1 MHDLAVNQTPLGLVS
16 AARAGDREAFDD
28 LVGVQLEA
36 GYRVALAILRDP
48 DEARDAVQE
57 AAFKAWSRLGQL
69 RDGRAARP
77 WFLTIVAN
85 QCRSVRRGKWWSVV
99 RLPSLDRMSAD
110 FEISSAE
117 SADLQRG
124 LARLSA
130 EDRLPLFL
138 HFYLDLPLEE
148 VGVVLGLS
156 PAGAKTRVYRA
167 ARKLR
172 PGLEL
177 D

>member
-1 MHDLAVNQTPLGLVS
+1 MHDLAVNQIPLSLVI
-16 AARAGDREAFDD
+16 AARAGDREAFDE
-28 LVGVQLEA
+28 LVGVHLEA

-57 AAFKAWSRLGQL
+57 AAFKAWRRLGQL
-69 RDGRAARP
+69 REGRAARP

-85 QCRSVRRGKWWSVV
+85 QCRSVRRGRWWSVV
-99 RLPSLDRMSAD
+99 RMPSLDRAGAD
-110 FEISSAE
+110 FETSSAE

-124 LARLSA
+124 LASLPA

-148 VGVVLGLS
+148 VGTVLGLS
-156 PAGAKTRVYRA
+156 AAGAKTRVYRA